1 MKIPFLTP
9 ALKDEIRAFLTL
21 AVPLASAQV
30 AQAMTG
36 FVDTLM
42 MGRLGKEALA
52 AGGLAV
58 MIFMASLMT
67 GISVVS
73 SVSPLAAAAY
83 GAERPQRVG
92 QVMCQ
97 GLWLAGLL
105 AVPLVLIMA
114 NLSELLRSLG
124 QPPSVIPL
132 ADSYLELARWG
143 LLPALGFAVLRCTV
157 TALAQARPILVI
169 MVTANLFNVLGNYVL
184 AFGKLGLP
192 AMGLAGLAIASALSH
207 FIMFSSLLGY
217 LLVHRHGQFW
227 RYGLFKPP
235 WRLQPAILRQLLV
248 LGGPIGVVTILE
260 NGLFTTMT
268 LMGGAIGTHVLA
280 AQQLALQT
288 VVIVFMLPLGMSYAA
303 TARVGQWYGR
313 GDWVGV
319 QRAAWVSV
327 VTTIAV
333 MFVAGVVFV
342 LFPRPIIGVYL
353 DIHDPANQEVLSV
366 GVAMLLV
373 AGFGQ
378 VVDGVQR
385 TANGVLQGLQDTRVP
400 MVLSLIAYWGVGLS
414 SGYWLGFRTDLG
426 GVGIWIGAYLGLAV
440 AAISYLWRFRVL
452 RRRSRSPHAQSSMPS

>member
-1 MKIPFLTP
+1 MKFPVLTP
-9 ALKDEIRAFLTL
+9 DLKDEIRQFLKL

-30 AQAMTG
+30 AQALTG

-92 QVMCQ
+92 EVTRQ

-105 AVPLVLIMA
+105 ALPLMPLMA
-114 NLSELLRSLG
+114 NLSGTLRSLG
-124 QPPSVIPL
+124 QPLEVIPL

-157 TALAQARPILVI
+157 TALADTRPIFII
-169 MVTANLFNVLGNYVL
+169 MVTANLFNVVGNYVL
-184 AFGKLGLP
+184 AFGKLGFP

-207 FIMFSSLLGY
+207 LIMFGSLLGY
-217 LLVHRHGQFW
+217 VLYHRDRQFSPYRLLAR
-227 RYGLFKPP
+227 P
-235 WRLQPAILRQLLV
+235 WRLQPAILRQLAV
-248 LGGPIGVVTILE
+248 LGLPIGVVTILE

-268 LMGGAIGTHVLA
+268 LMGGAIGTHILA
-280 AQQLALQT
+280 AQQLVLQT

-327 VTTIAV
+327 VITVAV

-342 LFPRPIIGVYL
+342 LFPQPIIGVYL
-353 DIHDPANQEVLSV
+353 DVNDPANREVLTV
-366 GVAMLLV
+366 GVGMLLV

-385 TANGVLQGLQDTRVP
+385 TANGVLQGLQDTRIP
-400 MVLSLIAYWGVGLS
+400 MLLSLIAYWGVGLLA
-414 SGYWLGFRTDLG
+414 GYWLGFRTPLG

-440 AAISYLWRFRVL
+440 AAIAYIWRFRVL
-452 RRRSRSPHAQSSMPS
+452 LRRQRSPN